1 MNVPDRDDF
10 PETGVRATLARFLP
24 QTTMTWELPAGAVLF
39 AAEQAAPT
47 VAEEVLTTASRT
59 CQLYRV
65 MDRAP
70 ALVGLATTAV
80 ELL

>member
-1 MNVPDRDDF
+1 
-10 PETGVRATLARFLP
+10 
-24 QTTMTWELPAGAVLF
+24 MTWELPAGAVLF
-39 AAEQAAPT
+39 AAGQAAPT